1 MSRDAELLAI
11 DILYELTSR
20 LTSLELLIKDAL
32 SDKLSNEETIKMIK
46 GDVDTLETLLK
57 MKTELREKKNDK

>member
-32 SDKLSNEETIKMIK
+32 SDKLSDEETIKMIK